1 MMDLLSGIFIGV
13 IGCMLLTQAVIIWS
27 YPAYLEAS
35 QRGRRIEF
43 FGFLA
48 ALVVAV
54 TSVAAFIWQSAQSD
68 RLAAIESR
76 LDRLEARTQP

>member
-1 MMDLLSGIFIGV
+1 MDVLSAVLIGL
-13 IGCMLLTQAVIIWS
+13 IGCLLLTQAVILWS

-35 QRGRRIEF
+35 KSGRRIEL

-54 TSVAAFIWQSAQSD
+54 TALAAFIWQTAQSD

-76 LDRLEARTQP
+76 LDRLEAGSRR